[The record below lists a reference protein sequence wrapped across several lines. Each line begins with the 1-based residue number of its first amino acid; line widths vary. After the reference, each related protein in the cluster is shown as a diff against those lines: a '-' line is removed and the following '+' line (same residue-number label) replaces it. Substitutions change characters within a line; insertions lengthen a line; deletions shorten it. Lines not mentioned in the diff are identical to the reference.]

1 MNQKLSNDHNAEN
14 CVHTVK
20 QKLILSTPI
29 GSPGSQCQEE
39 NDLHPKLK
47 GDTMTLDETTRFR
60 ITNKFVGIL
69 GDEDT
74 AKLMDA
80 IPPIDW
86 NRFATK
92 DDIAAATILTKA
104 EMELE
109 FANFRTEVSMQF
121 ADVRNEM
128 RTEFADVRTEMR
140 TEFADVRTDMNNR
153 FAEVQLSFAKVD
165 VKFAEADAKMQKAFR
180 AHTLTMISCIF
191 TFNAL
196 MVSLVTWLR

>member
-1 MNQKLSNDHNAEN
+1 
-14 CVHTVK
+14 
-20 QKLILSTPI
+20 
-29 GSPGSQCQEE
+29 
-39 NDLHPKLK
+39 
-47 GDTMTLDETTRFR
+47 MTLDETTRFR
-60 ITNKFVGIL
+60 ITNKFVGVL
-69 GDEDT
+69 GDEDA

-86 NRFATK
+86 DRFATK

-109 FANFRTEVSMQF
+109 FANFRTEVAVQF
-121 ADVRNEM
+121 ADARTAVAGQFAQVREEM

-165 VKFAEADAKMQKAFR
+165 VKFAETDAKMQKAFR
-180 AHTLTMISCIF
+180 TQTLTMVSFLF
-191 TFNAL
+191 TANAL

>member
-1 MNQKLSNDHNAEN
+1 
-14 CVHTVK
+14 
-20 QKLILSTPI
+20 
-29 GSPGSQCQEE
+29 
-39 NDLHPKLK
+39 
-47 GDTMTLDETTRFR
+47 MTLDETTRFR

-69 GDEDT
+69 GDEDA

-80 IPPIDW
+80 NPPIDW
-86 NRFATK
+86 DRFATK
-92 DDIAAATILTKA
+92 DDIAAAIVLTKA

-109 FANFRTEVSMQF
+109 FANFRAEVAVQFADVRSEMRTEF

-128 RTEFADVRTEMR
+128 RTEFADVRN
-140 TEFADVRTDMNNR
+140 DMNNR

-180 AHTLTMISCIF
+180 AHTLTMISCMF

>member
-1 MNQKLSNDHNAEN
+1 
-14 CVHTVK
+14 
-20 QKLILSTPI
+20 
-29 GSPGSQCQEE
+29 
-39 NDLHPKLK
+39 
-47 GDTMTLDETTRFR
+47 MTLDETTRFR

-69 GDEDT
+69 GDEDA

-86 NRFATK
+86 DRFATK

-109 FANFRTEVSMQF
+109 FANFRTEVAVQFAEVRTEFAAVRSEMRTEF

-140 TEFADVRTDMNNR
+140 AGFAHTDLKFNEMKTEFANIRAE
-153 FAEVQLSFAKVD
+153 FAHSMRVN
-165 VKFAEADAKMQKAFR
+165 
-180 AHTLTMISCIF
+180 TLTTIGGLA
-191 TFNAL
+191 AL
-196 MVSLVTWLR
+196 MSVFSVLIPLLS

>member
-1 MNQKLSNDHNAEN
+1 
-14 CVHTVK
+14 
-20 QKLILSTPI
+20 
-29 GSPGSQCQEE
+29 
-39 NDLHPKLK
+39 
-47 GDTMTLDETTRFR
+47 MTLDDTTRFR

-69 GDEDT
+69 GEEDA

-109 FANFRTEVSMQF
+109 FANFRTEVAVQF
-121 ADVRNEM
+121 AEVRSEFATQFAEV
-128 RTEFADVRTEMR
+128 RTEIADVRTEMR

-165 VKFAEADAKMQKAFR
+165 VKFAETDAKMQKAFR
-180 AHTLTMISCIF
+180 TQTLTMVSFLF
-191 TFNAL
+191 TANAL

>member
-1 MNQKLSNDHNAEN
+1 
-14 CVHTVK
+14 
-20 QKLILSTPI
+20 
-29 GSPGSQCQEE
+29 
-39 NDLHPKLK
+39 
-47 GDTMTLDETTRFR
+47 MTLDETTRFR
-60 ITNKFVGIL
+60 ITNKFVSIL
-69 GDEDT
+69 GEEDA

-86 NRFATK
+86 DRFATK

-109 FANFRTEVSMQF
+109 FANFRTEVSVQF

-128 RTEFADVRTEMR
+128 RTEFADVRNEMR

-165 VKFAEADAKMQKAFR
+165 VKFAETDAKMQKAFR
-180 AHTLTMISCIF
+180 AHTLTMISCLF

>member
-1 MNQKLSNDHNAEN
+1 
-14 CVHTVK
+14 
-20 QKLILSTPI
+20 
-29 GSPGSQCQEE
+29 
-39 NDLHPKLK
+39 
-47 GDTMTLDETTRFR
+47 MTLDETTRFR

-69 GDEDT
+69 GEEDA

-86 NRFATK
+86 DRFATK

-109 FANFRTEVSMQF
+109 FANFRTEVAVQ
-121 ADVRNEM
+121 
-128 RTEFADVRTEMR
+128 FADVRTEMR
-140 TEFADVRTDMNNR
+140 TEFADVRSEMRTEFADVRNDMNNR

-180 AHTLTMISCIF
+180 AHTLTMISCMF

>member
-1 MNQKLSNDHNAEN
+1 
-14 CVHTVK
+14 
-20 QKLILSTPI
+20 
-29 GSPGSQCQEE
+29 
-39 NDLHPKLK
+39 
-47 GDTMTLDETTRFR
+47 MTLDETTRFR

-69 GDEDT
+69 GEEDA

-86 NRFATK
+86 DRFATK

-109 FANFRTEVSMQF
+109 FANFRTEVAVQF
-121 ADVRNEM
+121 AEV
-128 RTEFADVRTEMR
+128 RTEFADVRNEMR

-165 VKFAEADAKMQKAFR
+165 VKFAEADAKMQKTFR
-180 AHTLTMISCIF
+180 AQTLTMVSFLF
-191 TFNAL
+191 TVNAL

>member
-1 MNQKLSNDHNAEN
+1 
-14 CVHTVK
+14 
-20 QKLILSTPI
+20 
-29 GSPGSQCQEE
+29 
-39 NDLHPKLK
+39 
-47 GDTMTLDETTRFR
+47 MTLDETTRFR

-69 GDEDT
+69 GEEDA

-86 NRFATK
+86 DRFATK

-109 FANFRTEVSMQF
+109 FANF
-121 ADVRNEM
+121 
-128 RTEFADVRTEMR
+128 
-140 TEFADVRTDMNNR
+140 RTDMNNR

-180 AHTLTMISCIF
+180 SQTLTMVSFLF
-191 TFNAL
+191 TVNAL

>member
-1 MNQKLSNDHNAEN
+1 
-14 CVHTVK
+14 
-20 QKLILSTPI
+20 
-29 GSPGSQCQEE
+29 
-39 NDLHPKLK
+39 
-47 GDTMTLDETTRFR
+47 MTLDETTRFR

-69 GDEDT
+69 GDEDA
-74 AKLMDA
+74 AKLMDS

-86 NRFATK
+86 DRFATK

-109 FANFRTEVSMQF
+109 FANFRTEVAVQFANFRTEVAVQFAEVRTEF

-128 RTEFADVRTEMR
+128 RTEFADVRNEMR

-165 VKFAEADAKMQKAFR
+165 VKFAEADAKMQKTFR
-180 AHTLTMISCIF
+180 AQTLTMISCMF

>member
-1 MNQKLSNDHNAEN
+1 
-14 CVHTVK
+14 
-20 QKLILSTPI
+20 
-29 GSPGSQCQEE
+29 
-39 NDLHPKLK
+39 
-47 GDTMTLDETTRFR
+47 MTLDETTRFR

-69 GDEDT
+69 GEEDA
-74 AKLMDA
+74 AKLMDS

-86 NRFATK
+86 DRFATK

-109 FANFRTEVSMQF
+109 FANLRSEVAVQFANFRTEVAVQF
-121 ADVRNEM
+121 AEV
-128 RTEFADVRTEMR
+128 RTEFADVRNEMR

-180 AHTLTMISCIF
+180 AQTLTMVSFLF
-191 TFNAL
+191 TVNAL